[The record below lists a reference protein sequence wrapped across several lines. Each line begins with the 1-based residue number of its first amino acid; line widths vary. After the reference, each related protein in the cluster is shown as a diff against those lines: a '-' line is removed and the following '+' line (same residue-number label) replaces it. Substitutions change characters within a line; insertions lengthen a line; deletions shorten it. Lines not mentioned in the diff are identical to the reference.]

1 MRFVGLG
8 FLLVMLST
16 ASMAGFGLSL
26 EKEIEKGRL
35 EHQKVIAQ
43 FGIYRDAKLQDY
55 VNRVGQRIAKEST
68 RTELTYT
75 FTLLNDDMIN
85 AFALPGGYVYITRG
99 MLLHLGSESE
109 LAAVLGHEIAHIT
122 EKHGI
127 RRQRRNTLQNVASMG
142 AAMLTGQRGVAELG
156 QVLGGVLITGYSRE
170 FELEAD
176 EVGAA
181 FMAKAGY
188 SPTAMLKTI
197 EILKNKDRVE
207 IQQAKL
213 EKRPPRVYHGF
224 LSTHPDNDT
233 RYKEAVEKSNALLAD
248 YSDFIQTDEFLQQLN
263 GLAYGPTRKTGVIRE
278 NRFYHGGLGITFAL
292 PKGWRQ
298 NQVKNGVQF
307 VSQTGDAAFELATKR
322 LKSKTSPERMAR
334 EQLGFSIREGRE
346 MTIDGLPA
354 FIGIADRADTVFG
367 VRPVRLIILFD
378 VRRRIAYI
386 GQGSGRFDLKK
397 LASDADFI
405 KIGFSLA
412 RMQRDEFASAKP
424 LKVQVVRAES
434 DTTMA
439 ALAAASDL
447 PNYAED
453 QLRVINGLYPR
464 GEPEEG
470 QLIKIID

>member
-1 MRFVGLG
+1 MRLKVSI
-8 FLLVMLST
+8 FLLVMLSI
-16 ASMAGFGLSL
+16 ASQSGWSLSL

-55 VNRVGQRIAKEST
+55 VNQVGQRIAKEST

-176 EVGAA
+176 EVGAS

-224 LSTHPDNDT
+224 L
-233 RYKEAVEKSNALLAD
+233 
-248 YSDFIQTDEFLQQLN
+248 
-263 GLAYGPTRKTGVIRE
+263 
-278 NRFYHGGLGITFAL
+278 
-292 PKGWRQ
+292 
-298 NQVKNGVQF
+298 
-307 VSQTGDAAFELATKR
+307 
-322 LKSKTSPERMAR
+322 
-334 EQLGFSIREGRE
+334 
-346 MTIDGLPA
+346 
-354 FIGIADRADTVFG
+354 
-367 VRPVRLIILFD
+367 
-378 VRRRIAYI
+378 
-386 GQGSGRFDLKK
+386 
-397 LASDADFI
+397 
-405 KIGFSLA
+405 
-412 RMQRDEFASAKP
+412 
-424 LKVQVVRAES
+424 
-434 DTTMA
+434 
-439 ALAAASDL
+439 
-447 PNYAED
+447 
-453 QLRVINGLYPR
+453 
-464 GEPEEG
+464 
-470 QLIKIID
+470 